1 MTPNDVV
8 KILIG
13 LGEQQRTLQNEIRDL
28 DEAYVRTKAEYDT
41 AAARAFLRAEGTV
54 DVRKSQ
60 AVIDTADQKLLTE
73 LAAVRHRA
81 AVNYERYLKNQID
94 THRTISATV
103 RSEWEHTK

>member
-60 AVIDTADQKLLTE
+60 SVIDTADAKLLTE

>member
-13 LGEQQRTLQNEIRDL
+13 LGEQQRELQLEIREL
-28 DEAYVRTKAEYDT
+28 DEAYVRSKADYDT
-41 AAARAFLRAEGTV
+41 AAARSYLKAEGTV
-54 DVRKSQ
+54 DERKSQ
-60 AVIDTADQKLLTE
+60 AVIDTAEQKLLTE

-103 RSEWEHTK
+103 RSEWSATA